1 MQSTEVNPI
10 GKIKIEDDCLYS
22 PTEKKTIKPTKA
34 TLAMYARNNSES
46 AEISETLM
54 GDFGRILEHV
64 PVTDH
69 SYFEAL
75 LYQISRDRTKY
86 KSEQLMQQLA
96 YYMVKWPQRFY
107 DIVRPFWGTHSYESY
122 VKNIFHGTNFIDYE
136 VITAVIS
143 KMWNLAII
151 IVFPDGVTP
160 FYHQNENPD
169 IVLICNN
176 MEWPEKYFCT
186 TKPDNPNWRPIKG
199 ADWSSKI
206 RIFTNVKNAHDSATK
221 ALRTRLVNKV
231 VTDFNEV
238 TSAIEDMKLKLA
250 DYQSDF
256 EKIIEKINKCSY
268 NMNELEAKQIVLCS
282 KMIALGVDSSTLTK
296 IGKAI
301 EGIHYTC
308 TTAQTKA
315 PSQLAAPSQPAAPLQ
330 PTPSTTVS
338 TTSSVVPPQ
347 TVSTTEV
354 DTSSTTIMADVHV
367 SATPSTST
375 IPAVSTTSALAVPAV
390 SATPSTLGF
399 SLPIPSTPANMP
411 STPAGALSVGAH
423 QAMSSGSGV
432 VWGPQQILNIGG
444 HNVLIAGSRQSTV
457 GGLSIRYG
465 KILRGVHDFFC
476 KCGRPFTTKADLTRH
491 EKDNC
496 PLLDS
501 SAKQRHKCEAPGC
514 DKTFSSKQYMPE
526 HLHEYH
532 LNVYLY
538 YCKPCGKGFF
548 KHCKLNHH
556 KNCIPHLSGMGATST
571 FTPGNVTPQT
581 QVTPQMQLS
590 TTLQQGQIPVSTAST
605 TSAMTTSDVQVLTS
619 TQPNNPEQKQFEFSP
634 PQKVDWNNPPG
645 NGQDD
650 DNDDE
655 DNFPEVFL

>member
-1 MQSTEVNPI
+1 MLI
-10 GKIKIEDDCLYS
+10 G
-22 PTEKKTIKPTKA
+22 A
-34 TLAMYARNNSES
+34 
-46 AEISETLM
+46 
-54 GDFGRILEHV
+54 
-64 PVTDH
+64 
-69 SYFEAL
+69 
-75 LYQISRDRTKY
+75 
-86 KSEQLMQQLA
+86 
-96 YYMVKWPQRFY
+96 VK
-107 DIVRPFWGTHSYESY
+107 
-122 VKNIFHGTNFIDYE
+122 
-136 VITAVIS
+136 
-143 KMWNLAII
+143 
-151 IVFPDGVTP
+151 
-160 FYHQNENPD
+160 
-169 IVLICNN
+169 
-176 MEWPEKYFCT
+176 
-186 TKPDNPNWRPIKG
+186 
-199 ADWSSKI
+199 
-206 RIFTNVKNAHDSATK
+206 NVKNAHDSATK

-256 EKIIEKINKCSY
+256 EKIIEKINKCSS

-282 KMIALGVDSSTLTK
+282 KMIALGVHSSTLTK
-296 IGKAI
+296 TGKAI

-308 TTAQTKA
+308 TTAQTEA
-315 PSQLAAPSQPAAPLQ
+315 LLQPAAPSQPAAPLQ
-330 PTPSTTVS
+330 PTPSTTVL

-347 TVSTTEV
+347 TASTTEV

-367 SATPSTST
+367 SATPSGVSTPSTST
-375 IPAVSTTSALAVPAV
+375 IPAVSTMSALAVPAV

-399 SLPIPSTPANMP
+399 SLPILSTPANMP
-411 STPAGALSVGAH
+411 STPVGALSVGAH
-423 QAMSSGSGV
+423 QAMSLGSGV
-432 VWGPQQILNIGG
+432 VGGPQQILNIGG
-444 HNVLIAGSRQSTV
+444 HNVLIAGSKPSTV

-465 KILRGVHDFFC
+465 KILRGVHCFFC

-514 DKTFSSKQYMPE
+514 DKTFSSKQYMHE

-538 YCKPCGKGFF
+538 YYKPCGKGFF

-556 KNCIPHLSGMGATST
+556 KKNCMPHLSGMGATST
-571 FTPGNVTPQT
+571 FTPGSVTPQT

-590 TTLQQGQIPVSTAST
+590 TTLQQGQIPVSTAAT
-605 TSAMTTSDVQVLTS
+605 TSATTTSDVQVLTS

-650 DNDDE
+650 NDDDE
-655 DNFPEVFL
+655 DNFPEVSL